1 MNADATLW
9 ADILCSFRSVFTSPS
24 FSLFC
29 SLATAWCMCT
39 ARHTITGIYRIAVP
53 PIPRAHDSFHRFF
66 RCASWSMAEMWRLLA
81 VLLVDSFYP
90 AGFLRLLLD
99 DTAFHKT
106 GRKIVGAGWW
116 RDAVRSTSQKTVHCF
131 GLNIVVLALKIDPP
145 WGGEPFALPLNV
157 RLHTK
162 GGATLLDL
170 AEHMLI
176 QVASWFPQR
185 QFQLCADGSYASL
198 AGRHLPR
205 TDLISRL
212 RHDAALYKV
221 LCKQKKPRRG
231 RPRKKGDRLPTPRQI
246 AQKVTKWTTVTVNER
261 GKSVQRMV
269 FTQEVVWYAV
279 CPERPVLLVI
289 CRDPSGKMKDDFF
302 FTTDVSQ
309 KPQEV
314 IEHYASRWSIE
325 DTFKNVK
332 QSLGGEEP
340 QLRSA
345 EGPQRVAAFSFW
357 LYSVLWLWFLKSK
370 SKNTSVV
377 ILPWY
382 PQKRVPSFI
391 DAMASLRRLLWSRRI
406 FSSSG
411 TPMLTKK
418 NAMVLIEALAYS
430 A

>member
-1 MNADATLW
+1 M
-9 ADILCSFRSVFTSPS
+9 
-24 FSLFC
+24 
-29 SLATAWCMCT
+29 
-39 ARHTITGIYRIAVP
+39 
-53 PIPRAHDSFHRFF
+53 
-66 RCASWSMAEMWRLLA
+66 
-81 VLLVDSFYP
+81 
-90 AGFLRLLLD
+90 
-99 DTAFHKT
+99 
-106 GRKIVGAGWW
+106 
-116 RDAVRSTSQKTVHCF
+116 HCF

-418 NAMVLIEALAYS
+418 NAMVSIEALAYS